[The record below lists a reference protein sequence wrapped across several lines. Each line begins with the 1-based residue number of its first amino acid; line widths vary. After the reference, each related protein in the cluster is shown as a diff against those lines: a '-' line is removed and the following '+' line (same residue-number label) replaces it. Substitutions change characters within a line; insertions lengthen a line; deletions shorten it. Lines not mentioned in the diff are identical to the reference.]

1 VIRSRR
7 YAAAAFAVGAA
18 VCSLDVV
25 SKIVVVADLAG
36 RPPMTLLGGLITLQ
50 LYRNAG
56 AAFGVGPSFTAMY
69 ALIAAA
75 VLAAILR
82 VSGRLQSWLW
92 AVALGLVLGGAA
104 GNLADRLFRSP
115 GPMRGWVIDWIKLP
129 YFPETFNIA
138 DSALTVGVALIV
150 LASIRR
156 QVGREAV
163 RTTAEQPPRTSP
175 ARGQRVGFSTE
186 DVGFSTEE

>member
-7 YAAAAFAVGAA
+7 YATAAFAIGFSVCA
-18 VCSLDVV
+18 VDVL
-25 SKIVVVADLAG
+25 SKILVVAELSS

-56 AAFGVGPSFTAMY
+56 AAFGFGPSFTAIY
-69 ALIAAA
+69 ALVAAV

-82 VSGRLQSWLW
+82 MSGRLRSWLW
-92 AVALGLVLGGAA
+92 AIALGLVLGGAA

-129 YFPETFNIA
+129 YFPETFNLA
-138 DSALTVGVALIV
+138 DSALTLGVALLV
-150 LASIRR
+150 LASIRGQLR
-156 QVGREAV
+156 REAV
-163 RTTAEQPPRTSP
+163 RATAEQ
-175 ARGQRVGFSTE
+175 
-186 DVGFSTEE
+186 

>member
-1 VIRSRR
+1 MFRSRQ
-7 YAAAAFAVGAA
+7 YAPAALAIGVAVSA
-18 VCSLDVV
+18 VDVV
-25 SKIVVVADLAG
+25 SKIVVVAELSG

-69 ALIAAA
+69 ALVAAA

-138 DSALTVGVALIV
+138 DSALTLGVVLLV
-150 LASIRR
+150 LASIRW
-156 QVGREAV
+156 QLGRETV
-163 RTTAEQPPRTSP
+163 RTTAEQ
-175 ARGQRVGFSTE
+175 
-186 DVGFSTEE
+186 

>member
-1 VIRSRR
+1 VIRSKR
-7 YAAAAFAVGAA
+7 YASVALAVGAA
-18 VCSLDVV
+18 VCAVDVV
-25 SKIVVVADLAG
+25 SKIFVVAALSG
-36 RPPMTLLGGLITLQ
+36 HPPMTVLGGLITLQ

-138 DSALTVGVALIV
+138 DSALTVGVVLIV
-150 LASIRR
+150 LASIRW
-156 QVGREAV
+156 QLGREAV
-163 RTTAEQPPRTSP
+163 GTTAEQ
-175 ARGQRVGFSTE
+175 
-186 DVGFSTEE
+186 

>member
-7 YAAAAFAVGAA
+7 YAAAAFAVGVA
-18 VCSLDVV
+18 VCAIDVV
-25 SKIVVVADLAG
+25 SKVVVVAELSG
-36 RPPMTLLGGLITLQ
+36 RPPMSLLGGLITLQ

-69 ALIAAA
+69 ALVAVA

-82 VSGRLQSWLW
+82 VSGRLKSWLW

-129 YFPETFNIA
+129 YFPEIFNIA
-138 DSALTVGVALIV
+138 DAALTVGVVLIV
-150 LASIRR
+150 AASIRW
-156 QVGREAV
+156 QLGREAV
-163 RTTAEQPPRTSP
+163 RTTAQ
-175 ARGQRVGFSTE
+175 Q
-186 DVGFSTEE
+186 

>member
-1 VIRSRR
+1 MIRSRR
-7 YAAAAFAVGAA
+7 YAVAALAVGAA
-18 VCSLDVV
+18 ACAVDVV
-25 SKIVVVADLAG
+25 SKIVVVAELSG
-36 RPPMTLLGGLITLQ
+36 RPPMTVLGGLITLQ

-56 AAFGVGPSFTAMY
+56 AAFGVGPSFTVMY
-69 ALIAAA
+69 ALVAAA

-138 DSALTVGVALIV
+138 DSALTVGVVLIV
-150 LASIRR
+150 LAGIRW
-156 QVGREAV
+156 QLGREAV
-163 RTTAEQPPRTSP
+163 GATAEQ
-175 ARGQRVGFSTE
+175 
-186 DVGFSTEE
+186 

>member
-7 YAAAAFAVGAA
+7 YATAAFAIGFA
-18 VCSLDVV
+18 VCAIDVL
-25 SKIVVVADLAG
+25 SKILVVAELSS

-56 AAFGVGPSFTAMY
+56 AAFGVGPSFTAIY
-69 ALIAAA
+69 ALVAAV

-82 VSGRLQSWLW
+82 MSGRLRSWLW
-92 AVALGLVLGGAA
+92 AIALGLVLGGAA

-129 YFPETFNIA
+129 YFPETFNLA
-138 DSALTVGVALIV
+138 DSALTLGVALLV
-150 LASIRR
+150 LASIRGQFR
-156 QVGREAV
+156 REAV
-163 RTTAEQPPRTSP
+163 RVTAEQ
-175 ARGQRVGFSTE
+175 
-186 DVGFSTEE
+186 

>member
-1 VIRSRR
+1 M
-7 YAAAAFAVGAA
+7 AAFAIGLA
-18 VCSLDVV
+18 VCAVDVV
-25 SKIVVVADLAG
+25 SKVLAVAELSA

-69 ALIAAA
+69 ALIAAL

-82 VSGRLQSWLW
+82 ASARLQSWLW
-92 AVALGLVLGGAA
+92 TVALGLVLGGAA

-115 GPMRGWVIDWIKLP
+115 GPMRGFVIDWIKLP

-138 DSALTVGVALIV
+138 DSAITFGVALLI
-150 LASIRR
+150 LASIRG
-156 QVGREAV
+156 QLAREAA
-163 RTTAEQPPRTSP
+163 RAAAEQ
-175 ARGQRVGFSTE
+175 
-186 DVGFSTEE
+186 

>member
-7 YAAAAFAVGAA
+7 YATAAFAIGCSVCA
-18 VCSLDVV
+18 VDVL
-25 SKIVVVADLAG
+25 SKILVVAELSG

-56 AAFGVGPSFTAMY
+56 AAFGVGPSFTAIY
-69 ALIAAA
+69 ALVAAA

-82 VSGRLQSWLW
+82 MSGRLRSWLW
-92 AVALGLVLGGAA
+92 AIALGLVLGGAA

-129 YFPETFNIA
+129 YFPETFNLA
-138 DSALTVGVALIV
+138 DSALTLGVALLV
-150 LASIRR
+150 LASIRGQFR
-156 QVGREAV
+156 REAV
-163 RTTAEQPPRTSP
+163 RVTAEQ
-175 ARGQRVGFSTE
+175 
-186 DVGFSTEE
+186 

>member
-7 YAAAAFAVGAA
+7 YATAAFAIGFSVCA
-18 VCSLDVV
+18 VDVL
-25 SKIVVVADLAG
+25 SKILVVAELSS

-56 AAFGVGPSFTAMY
+56 AAFGVGPSFTAIY
-69 ALIAAA
+69 ALVAAV

-82 VSGRLQSWLW
+82 MSGRLRSWLW
-92 AVALGLVLGGAA
+92 AIALGLVLGGAA

-129 YFPETFNIA
+129 YFPETFNLA
-138 DSALTVGVALIV
+138 DSALTLGVALIV
-150 LASIRR
+150 LASIRGQLR
-156 QVGREAV
+156 REAV
-163 RTTAEQPPRTSP
+163 RVTAEQ
-175 ARGQRVGFSTE
+175 
-186 DVGFSTEE
+186 